1 MGQDARFWHESQRE
15 RFLERY
21 YPGDDWAEREQAY
34 KAWKQLEGVKSAYE
48 TSQLELGKRVME
60 CDELRQEVAR
70 LKRKCNRLVRKV
82 GALSA
87 RVSESG
93 NDDE

>member
-1 MGQDARFWHESQRE
+1 MSPRGSGSWSGTIRAMI
-15 RFLERY
+15 
-21 YPGDDWAEREQAY
+21 G
-34 KAWKQLEGVKSAYE
+34 
-48 TSQLELGKRVME
+48 LGKRVME